1 MEEYIRKQHAAAL
14 ENGLTGS
21 SHLLQVVT
29 GPRQVGKTTLVLQIF
44 ERWKGAKSY
53 ATADVPATPDVVWI
67 EAQWRRMREEAKGKS
82 GEALLVLDEV
92 QKVPRWSSVV
102 KRLFD
107 EDRRA
112 HRSIRVVL
120 LGSSALL
127 MQKGLTESL
136 AGRFELHRH
145 YPWSYRE
152 CREFFGLSLPEYLF
166 FGGYPAGLALR
177 HDEARWGRYMR
188 DALIETVLSKD
199 LLLLAP
205 VRKPALLRQT
215 FGIAV
220 AHAAQILSYQKMLG
234 SLQDAGNT
242 TTIASYLTLL
252 AQAFLLTPLERWSG
266 SAVRRRGSQPKI
278 VVLDNGVVSAM
289 FGRSCADLQK
299 DVATW
304 GRMVENAVG
313 AQLFFLAEQHGG
325 ELLYWRRRQEEVDYI
340 LRLGGRLHAL
350 EVKAGTIHAPSSSLF
365 SFCRKERGALAT
377 LLCPDS
383 TVALPGIRCISLK
396 HFFTDP
402 SCLLQ
407 DPRSEGG

>member
-1 MEEYIRKQHAAAL
+1 MKQFVRSPHYEELGA
-14 ENGLTGS
+14 GLTGKP
-21 SHLLQVVT
+21 HLLQVVV
-29 GPRQVGKTTLVLQIF
+29 GPRQVGKTTLALQLF
-44 ERWKGAKSY
+44 EHWRGTKHY
-53 ATADVPATPDVVWI
+53 DTADVLATPDTAWI
-67 EAQWRRMREEAKGKS
+67 EAQWKRIREDANGRK
-82 GEALLVLDEV
+82 GEALLILDEV
-92 QKVPRWSSVV
+92 QKVPHWSSVV

-112 HRSIRVVL
+112 RRSIRVVL

-152 CREFFGLSLPEYLF
+152 CHEFFSLSLPEYLF

-177 HDEARWGRYMR
+177 DDEARWGRYMR
-188 DALIETVLSKD
+188 DALVETVLSKD

-220 AHAAQILSYQKMLG
+220 THPAQILSYQKMLG

-252 AQAFLLTPLERWSG
+252 SQAFLLAPLERWSG
-266 SAVRRRGSQPKI
+266 SIVRRRGSQPKI
-278 VVLDNGVVSAM
+278 VVLDNGIVSAM
-289 FGRSCADLQK
+289 SGRSRAELQHDAD
-299 DVATW
+299 TW

-313 AQLFFLAEQHGG
+313 AELFFLAEKHGG
-325 ELLYWRRRQEEVDYI
+325 QLSYWRRRNEEVDYVLKI
-340 LRLGGRLHAL
+340 GGRLHAV
-350 EVKAGTIHAPSSSLF
+350 EVKAGSLRAPPPSLL
-365 SFCRKERGALAT
+365 SFCRKEKGASAT

-383 TVALPGIRCISLK
+383 AAKFHNVRCVALER
-396 HFFTDP
+396 FFSDP
-402 SCLLQ
+402 SCLL
-407 DPRSEGG
+407 